1 MKKILFLSRWFPYP
15 PDNGARIRINH
26 LIKHLSSIASV
37 DLLAFHTSQPLARFM
52 DMGLRDCRDIQVV
65 MYQDFR
71 PATFKAL
78 YGLFSMKPRSVIA
91 THSHE
96 MVDRVKHAL
105 ATGDY
110 DLVIASQRD
119 MVDYLDGIEHPPALL
134 EELELSTLHDAFMNE
149 RNSFKRLRAGLTWKK
164 AVRYYR
170 RALREFQATTVVS
183 KNEKDLARSVL
194 PHNHTIEVIP
204 NGIDFSYYH
213 PEYILPR
220 EQTLLYCGS
229 LTYHANF
236 DAICYFLERIFPE
249 ILDSFPSAKLRVTGS
264 LHGVDLDRLP
274 ACTHVEFTGYLEDV
288 RPVIS
293 GSWLSI
299 VPLRIGGGTRL
310 KIIESLA
317 MGTPVIAS
325 VKGAEGLAIANGDGM
340 LVADSPHQFVQYVL
354 DIFNQPELRQALSI
368 AGRNAIRIYDWRK
381 IGPQFNN
388 LVEGLIQRNTTR
400 VSGTSE
406 DVGKSRAI
414 ER

>member
-26 LIKHLSSIASV
+26 LIKSLSSIASV
-37 DLLAFHTSQPLARFM
+37 DLLAFHTSQPSAKSM
-52 DMGLRDCRDIQVV
+52 EIGLRDCRNIQVV
-65 MYQDFR
+65 MYRDFR
-71 PATFKAL
+71 PATLKAHCGFL
-78 YGLFSMKPRSVIA
+78 SMKPRSVIA
-91 THSHE
+91 THSQE
-96 MVDRVKHAL
+96 MVDRVKIAL
-105 ATGDY
+105 STGEY

-134 EELELSTLHDAFMNE
+134 EELELSTLHDAFINE

-164 AVRYYR
+164 SVRYYR
-170 RALREFQATTVVS
+170 QVLHEFQVATVVS
-183 KNEKDLARSVL
+183 EDEKELARSVL
-194 PHNHTIEVIP
+194 PRNRAIEVIP
-204 NGIDFSYYH
+204 NGIDLSYYH
-213 PEYILPR
+213 PDDVQPR

-264 LHGVDLDRLP
+264 LQGVDLDRLP
-274 ACTHVEFTGYLEDV
+274 DCSNVEFTGYLEDV
-288 RPVIS
+288 RLVIS
-293 GSWLSI
+293 KSWLSI

-325 VKGAEGLAIANGDGM
+325 VKGAEGLAIPYGDGM
-340 LVADSPHQFVQYVL
+340 LVANSPQQFVQYVI
-354 DIFNQPELRQALSI
+354 DIFNQPKLRQALSI

-388 LVEGLIQRNTTR
+388 LVEELVQRNTTR
-400 VSGTSE
+400 DSGSSE
-406 DVGKSRAI
+406 EAGKSRATG
-414 ER
+414 